1 MSVHVHS
8 NTAEHKKLCAVSEFL
23 FLDAIYN

>member
-8 NTAEHKKLCAVSEFL
+8 NTEHKKLCAVSEFL
-23 FLDAIYN
+23 FLDAIYK